1 MVAAALIAPP
11 GPEVIAALAGVDAVR
26 LRPSGQADLLAAWE
40 RQAAWVASC
49 STAVVALVADA
60 VRVCERAAPI
70 GRDDPELVERSARCE
85 VAAALR
91 ASENVAG
98 HRIEVADELAGRLA
112 MVAAALRLG
121 ELSYWQA
128 TAIVDATGQLSDD
141 QAGWVARRVLP
152 RARKQTL
159 AQLRASLRRAVL
171 AVAPHTARRNLKR
184 AKAEQ
189 GVDWWPT
196 ADGQAELR
204 LTADAADVKAVY
216 DAIAAAAKQLG
227 ATHST
232 DSRTAGRLR
241 VQALSRTRHRHPHRT
256 GRRPGEK
263 AVPGDAEPHH
273 GPADRPRAA

>member
-1 MVAAALIAPP
+1 M
-11 GPEVIAALAGVDAVR
+11 
-26 LRPSGQADLLAAWE
+26 
-40 RQAAWVASC
+40 
-49 STAVVALVADA
+49 
-60 VRVCERAAPI
+60 
-70 GRDDPELVERSARCE
+70 
-85 VAAALR
+85 
-91 ASENVAG
+91 
-98 HRIEVADELAGRLA
+98 ADELAGRLA

-232 DSRTAGRLR
+232 DTEGRTAGQLR
-241 VQALSRTRHRHPHRT
+241 VLALTGPRDRH
-256 GRRPGEK
+256 
-263 AVPGDAEPHH
+263 
-273 GPADRPRAA
+273 ADRVRCAG

>member
-1 MVAAALIAPP
+1 M
-11 GPEVIAALAGVDAVR
+11 
-26 LRPSGQADLLAAWE
+26 
-40 RQAAWVASC
+40 
-49 STAVVALVADA
+49 
-60 VRVCERAAPI
+60 
-70 GRDDPELVERSARCE
+70 ERSARCE

-98 HRIEVADELAGRLA
+98 HRIMVADELAGRLA

-128 TAIVDATGQLSDD
+128 TAIVDATGQLSDE

-216 DAIAAAAKQLG
+216 DAIAAAAKRLG
-227 ATHST
+227 ATHT
-232 DSRTAGRLR
+232 GGGTGDRHQCRPAAG
-241 VQALSRTRHRHPHRT
+241 AGAGRTRHRHPHRT